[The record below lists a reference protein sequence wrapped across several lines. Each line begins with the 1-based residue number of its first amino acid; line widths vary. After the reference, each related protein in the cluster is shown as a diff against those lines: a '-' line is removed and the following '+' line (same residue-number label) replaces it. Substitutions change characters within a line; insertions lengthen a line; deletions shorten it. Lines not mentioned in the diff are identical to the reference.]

1 MLKDNIMAN
10 ENIKP
15 NSNEIEKLKA
25 NFPQFF
31 DKDGEFLLD
40 RFKKILRQSDITL
53 NKEGYEL
60 NFLGKSY
67 ARYLSSTKTETFL
80 APHVEENLKE
90 KNIQKYLWR
99 IKRHCNN
106 IESNTDYHDR
116 KIELLHLKES
126 I

>member
-25 NFPQFF
+25 NLPQFF

-40 RFKKILRQSDITL
+40 RFKKMLRQSDITL

-67 ARYLSSTKTETFL
+67 ARYLSSTKTETL
-80 APHVEENLKE
+80 LVSRYVRNLV
-90 KNIQKYLWR
+90 
-99 IKRHCNN
+99 
-106 IESNTDYHDR
+106 
-116 KIELLHLKES
+116 
-126 I
+126 